1 MVRYSLWL
9 LCVLALASLAGCR
22 AGRDARRPAV
32 RDSVRVEYREV
43 LIERIDTAWVDVP
56 VETVR
61 IVTRDTFSRITGRY
75 AVTTASVQGGWLHHT
90 LQPTGAQLPVQTVT
104 VERVR
109 DSIVYREHTV
119 PVEVERLVEVRRT
132 PKAVRCMAWGFW
144 LLLAAAAVRYRAAIV
159 RIVRTLI
166 S

>member
-1 MVRYSLWL
+1 MVRCSSLL
-9 LCVLALASLAGCR
+9 LCVLILVSLAGCR
-22 AGRDARRPAV
+22 AGRDARRPV
-32 RDSVRVEYREV
+32 QRDSVRVEYREV

-109 DSIVYREHTV
+109 DSIVYRSREV
-119 PVEVERLVEVRRT
+119 PVEVPVEVRHT
-132 PKAVRCMAWGFW
+132 PRAVRWMAVGFW
-144 LLLAAAAVRYRAAIV
+144 VLLAGLAWRVAR
-159 RIVRTLI
+159 LFL
-166 S
+166 